1 VRATAMIVIIDYLIV
16 FLVAIIAIPLPDMHA
31 VYSGGAFRCGLNM
44 RNRGRNNLLDSP
56 FYY

>member
-1 VRATAMIVIIDYLIV
+1 MIVIIDYLIV
-16 FLVAIIAIPLPDMHA
+16 FLVAIIAILLPDMYA

>member
-1 VRATAMIVIIDYLIV
+1 MIVIIDYLIV
-16 FLVAIIAIPLPDMHA
+16 FLVAIIAILLSDMYA

-44 RNRGRNNLLDSP
+44 RNRGRNNLLDSL

>member
-1 VRATAMIVIIDYLIV
+1 VRATAMIVVIEYLIV
-16 FLVAIIAIPLPDMHA
+16 FLVAIIAIPLSDYA